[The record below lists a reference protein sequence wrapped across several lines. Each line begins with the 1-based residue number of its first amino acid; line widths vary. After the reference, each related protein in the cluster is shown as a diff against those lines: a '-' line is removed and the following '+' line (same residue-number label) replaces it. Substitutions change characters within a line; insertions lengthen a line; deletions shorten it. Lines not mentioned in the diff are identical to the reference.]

1 MNRTTL
7 LARMKK
13 LAIDPK
19 LSPYLAI
26 RIAATRLRWRNTLA
40 ISSMPADSKYP
51 SINIIDC

>member
-1 MNRTTL
+1 
-7 LARMKK
+7 MKK